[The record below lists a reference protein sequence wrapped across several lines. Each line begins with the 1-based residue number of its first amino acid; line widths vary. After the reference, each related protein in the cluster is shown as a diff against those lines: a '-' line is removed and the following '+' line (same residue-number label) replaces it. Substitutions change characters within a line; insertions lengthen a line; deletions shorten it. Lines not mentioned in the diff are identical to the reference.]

1 MRPTNGGFMD
11 FTITLSRDERFTI
24 MRGIWDQEYKINSEL
39 SELYGMDSEFAKLD
53 IAKLEEKRKQLRI
66 LAIKI
71 EG

>member
-53 IAKLEEKRKQLRI
+53 ILKLEEKRKQLRI

>member
-1 MRPTNGGFMD
+1 MD
-11 FTITLSRDERFTI
+11 FTITLSRDERYTL
-24 MRGIWDQEYKINSEL
+24 MRGIWDQEYKINTEL

-53 IAKLEEKRKQLRI
+53 ITKLEEKRKQLRI

>member
-1 MRPTNGGFMD
+1 MD

>member
-1 MRPTNGGFMD
+1 MD
-11 FTITLSRDERFTI
+11 FTITLSRDERYTLI
-24 MRGIWDQEYKINSEL
+24 RGIWDQEYKINTEL

-53 IAKLEEKRKQLRI
+53 ITKLEEKRKQLRI

>member
-1 MRPTNGGFMD
+1 MD
-11 FTITLSRDERFTI
+11 FTITLSREERFTL

-53 IAKLEEKRKQLRI
+53 ILKLEEKRKQLRI
-66 LAIKI
+66 LALKI